1 VKQWTK
7 GKRIRTSITESG
19 LATMLAEGIITKE
32 ELEMARRY
40 LVDKLEPIIG
50 SLEPVNEV

>member
-1 VKQWTK
+1 
-7 GKRIRTSITESG
+7 
-19 LATMLAEGIITKE
+19 MLAEGIITKE